1 MSQDRNNTG
10 VYAGV
15 DDVQET
21 IRKLRQRVQERNV
34 ALEHIQFAP
43 VITTAA
49 PADIPKA
56 RASKNSRPLNASE
69 RTSAMQTII
78 RRMMLGEMSQGNALR
93 ELRLTVLGLKQDA
106 YGRLVGVSRKTLSEI
121 ENDKGNYTADII
133 NKVFKP
139 FGLKM
144 GLIPV
149 SPSLLAEILSTAPT
163 AGAQSDSR

>member
-1 MSQDRNNTG
+1 MSQNRNNNDT
-10 VYAGV
+10 YAGAQ
-15 DDVQET
+15 DVQAT
-21 IRKLRQRVQERNV
+21 IRTLRQRMQERSV
-34 ALEHIQFAP
+34 AQTYFQPSSVAVVTEA
-43 VITTAA
+43 
-49 PADIPKA
+49 ADIPKT

-78 RRMMLGEMSQGNALR
+78 RRMMFGEISQGNALR
-93 ELRLTVLGLKQDA
+93 ELRLNVLGLRQEA
-106 YGRLVGVSRKTLSEI
+106 YASLVGVSRKTLSEI
-121 ENDKGNYTADII
+121 ENGKGNYTADII

-163 AGAQSDSR
+163 AGGQSDSR

>member
-1 MSQDRNNTG
+1 MSQKRNNTTD
-10 VYAGV
+10 VYAGA

-34 ALEHIQFAP
+34 ALEQMLRPP
-43 VITTAA
+43 VIAVAET
-49 PADIPKA
+49 ADIPKA

-69 RTSAMQTII
+69 RQSAMQSII
-78 RRMMLGEMSQGNALR
+78 RRMMVGEISQGNALR
-93 ELRLTVLGLKQDA
+93 ELRLSVLGLKQDA
-106 YGRLVGVSRKTLSEI
+106 YASLVGVSRKTLSEI

-149 SPSLLAEILSTAPT
+149 SPSLLAEILATAP
-163 AGAQSDSR
+163 ASR

>member
-1 MSQDRNNTG
+1 MSQERKNITR
-10 VYAGV
+10 YAV
-15 DDVQET
+15 ADDVQET
-21 IRKLRQRVQERNV
+21 IRKLRQRLQESNVAQERFQ
-34 ALEHIQFAP
+34 ALP
-43 VITTAA
+43 VVVTTGT
-49 PADIPKA
+49 ADVSKT

-69 RTSAMQTII
+69 RQFAMQNII
-78 RRMMLGEMSQGNALR
+78 RRMMIGEISQGNALK

-106 YGRLVGVSRKTLSEI
+106 YANLVGVSRKTLSEI

-149 SPSLLAEILSTAPT
+149 SPSLLAEILATTPA
-163 AGAQSDSR
+163 SR